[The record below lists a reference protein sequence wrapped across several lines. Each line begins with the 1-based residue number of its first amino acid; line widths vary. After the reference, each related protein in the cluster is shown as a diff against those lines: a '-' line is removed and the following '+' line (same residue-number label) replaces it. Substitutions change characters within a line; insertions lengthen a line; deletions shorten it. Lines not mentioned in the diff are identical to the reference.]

1 MKVRIGFVSN
11 SSSSSF
17 VVVSDGI
24 LDQETEDAFIE
35 SIRKKHVKFVPF
47 QNGAECKFGWEEKEY
62 NDVDTKLNWA
72 FLQAYYAKK
81 QMANEKPLALLRLL
95 FKCHRIDIDECALDK
110 AVDSDL
116 AYIDHQSC
124 CYESE
129 RHLDIFKSSVKLRSF
144 LFDSRSRLVTGN
156 DNV

>member
-1 MKVRIGFVSN
+1 MKIRSGFVSN

-24 LDQETEDAFIE
+24 LDQKTEDAFME

-47 QNGAECKFGWEEKEY
+47 QNGAKCKFGWEEKEY

-95 FKCHRIDIDECALDK
+95 FKSHRIDIDECALNK

-124 CYESE
+124 CYEME
-129 RHLDIFKSSVKLRSF
+129 RNIDIFKSSVRLRSF
-144 LFDSRSRLVTGN
+144 LFDRRSRLVTGN
-156 DNV
+156 DNE